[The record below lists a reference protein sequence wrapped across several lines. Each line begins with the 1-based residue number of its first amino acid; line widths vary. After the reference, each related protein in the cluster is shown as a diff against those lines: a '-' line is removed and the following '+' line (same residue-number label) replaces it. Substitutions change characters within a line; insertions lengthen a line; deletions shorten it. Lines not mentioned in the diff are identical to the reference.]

1 VHADK
6 DPPVASGLDIPR
18 EREKTV
24 KRRTEVV
31 TMSKSLRCMLG
42 RHHWVRLR
50 AEGEVF
56 VRCSRCQKRDFQHY
70 YDGEKAKQI
79 FEQPL

>member
-1 VHADK
+1 VHGDT
-6 DPPVASGLDIPR
+6 DPLGASGLDIPR
-18 EREKTV
+18 EQEKSV
-24 KRRTEVV
+24 IRRTEVV
-31 TMSKSLRCMLG
+31 TMHKSLRCMLG

-56 VRCSRCQKRDFQHY
+56 VRCSRCRKRDFQHY
-70 YDGEKAKQI
+70 YDGEKAKRI